1 MYIAAPVMDNGRII
15 GVVSVGKPNLA
26 MTPVIKRSE
35 RRILWAGGALLGI
48 ALLIGGGIVWW
59 INFSIGKLV
68 RYADSVTAERPL
80 PLPNVGSRELS
91 KLAQALE
98 SMRVKLE
105 GKNAIENYVY
115 DLTHELKSPL
125 AAIRGA
131 AEILSEAPPPEIA
144 ARFTANI
151 LAQNT
156 RMQLLVEKL
165 LQQARL
171 ENRLEITPQLVSV
184 DALFQR
190 LAEDRDIA
198 LTAKAITLR
207 WQESGVTVNGDSEL
221 LGQALGNL
229 IDNAIDFTPYG
240 GEISTA
246 VEMRNEE
253 AWLSVTDNGSGI
265 PDFALERIFERF
277 YSLPRD
283 DGHKSS
289 GLGLAFV
296 REVARLH
303 QGDISLHNR
312 PEGGVVATLHLHRPF
327 T

>member
-1 MYIAAPVMDNGRII
+1 M
-15 GVVSVGKPNLA
+15 
-26 MTPVIKRSE
+26 
-35 RRILWAGGALLGI
+35 
-48 ALLIGGGIVWW
+48 
-59 INFSIGKLV
+59 
-68 RYADSVTAERPL
+68 
-80 PLPNVGSRELS
+80 
-91 KLAQALE
+91 
-98 SMRVKLE
+98 KLE

-240 GEISTA
+240 GEISLA

>member
-1 MYIAAPVMDNGRII
+1 M
-15 GVVSVGKPNLA
+15 
-26 MTPVIKRSE
+26 
-35 RRILWAGGALLGI
+35 
-48 ALLIGGGIVWW
+48 
-59 INFSIGKLV
+59 
-68 RYADSVTAERPL
+68 RYADSVTADRPL
-80 PLPNVGSRELS
+80 PLPEVGSSELR

-131 AEILSEAPPPEIA
+131 AEILREEPPPAVA
-144 ARFTANI
+144 ARFTENI

-156 RMQLLVEKL
+156 RMQLLVERL

-171 ENRLEITPQLVSV
+171 ESRLEIKPQPVSI
-184 DALFQR
+184 DALYQR
-190 LAEDRDIA
+190 LAEERDIA
-198 LTAKAITLR
+198 LAAKAITLR
-207 WQESGVTVNGDSEL
+207 WQESGMLVNGDGEL
-221 LGQALGNL
+221 LSQALGNL
-229 IDNAIDFTPYG
+229 LDNAIDFTPQG
-240 GEISTA
+240 GEIALA
-246 VEMRNEE
+246 VEKRNAEVR
-253 AWLSVTDNGSGI
+253 LSVTDNGCGI
-265 PDFALERIFERF
+265 PEYALTRIFDRF
-277 YSLPRD
+277 YSLPRE

-303 QGDISLHNR
+303 HGDIRLHNR
-312 PEGGVVATLHLHRPF
+312 PEGGVVATLRLHRPF